1 MNGGGAERE
10 LERDSSDP
18 EDKASERNEDILEE
32 HAEREHD
39 HSEGGQRVKPAERRR
54 EERADGAG
62 DRQQRRT
69 RCR

>member
-1 MNGGGAERE
+1 MDGGGAERE
-10 LERDSSDP
+10 LERDSRGREEDP
-18 EDKASERNEDILEE
+18 DQRDKGVFEE

-39 HSEGGQRVKPAERRR
+39 HTEGGQRVQSAERWG